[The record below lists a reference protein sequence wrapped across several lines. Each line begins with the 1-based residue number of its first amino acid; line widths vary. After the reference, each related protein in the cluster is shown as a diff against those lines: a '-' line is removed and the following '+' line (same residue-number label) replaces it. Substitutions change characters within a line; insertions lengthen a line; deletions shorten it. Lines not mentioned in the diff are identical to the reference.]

1 MLIFDIDFFKQYNDC
16 YGHQAGDET
25 IRKVA
30 QIAQTAIKRPG
41 DLVSRYGGE
50 EFVIILPDTHKEGA
64 EFIAEK
70 LIKAVEGLGIEHE
83 RSTVAEVVTTSVGV
97 STVILPI
104 ISNSLKICRLRLSTA
119 DQALYNAKTAG
130 RNCIESTSFGK
141 RQKCRLKL
149 ILS

>member
-50 EFVIILPDTHKEGA
+50 EFVIILPDTK
-64 EFIAEK
+64 
-70 LIKAVEGLGIEHE
+70 KAQSSLL
-83 RSTVAEVVTTSVGV
+83 R
-97 STVILPI
+97 
-104 ISNSLKICRLRLSTA
+104 NSLKQWRDWALSMSA
-119 DQALYNAKTAG
+119 Q
-130 RNCIESTSFGK
+130 RWP
-141 RQKCRLKL
+141 KL
-149 ILS
+149 SQHL